1 MAMVLGTLNYLGG
14 LGTFAQVLL
23 GLPMALDLL
32 GPPAFL
38 LLSFLFTLHHFL
50 YSTLRL
56 LLKNT
61 PFAPLISLLSF
72 ASPSITTGCIA
83 LTLYFHLNPP
93 APGPS
98 SVLPGVGGVRYAMVE
113 VLPYWYANIL
123 RFVSPLFTLGEG
135 IATLLVIQLVGRVGK
150 GWADEDQADEGGFEW
165 RSLLGLVAAA
175 VYVVV
180 LGATLTSTLLGQFD
194 LDPGFS
200 GLRSWRLESRILG
213 HPALTTIA
221 PAGSNP
227 QADVAQTRSTP
238 ARIST

>member
-1 MAMVLGTLNYLGG
+1 MILGTLNYLGG
-14 LGTFAQVLL
+14 LGTFAQVLF

-72 ASPSITTGCIA
+72 SSPSITASCVA

-93 APGPS
+93 STGPS
-98 SVLPGVGGVRYAMVE
+98 SVVPGVGYGVRYALVE
-113 VLPYWYANIL
+113 LLPYWYANIL

-135 IATLLVIQLVGRVGK
+135 IATLLVIQVAGRVGK
-150 GWADEDQADEGGFEW
+150 GWTDEDQADEGGVEW
-165 RSLLGLVAAA
+165 RSLVGLVLAAGL
-175 VYVVV
+175 YVAGLAGVV
-180 LGATLTSTLLGQFD
+180 KVCDLFMCYDEHHWSTYSERDGT
-194 LDPGFS
+194 
-200 GLRSWRLESRILG
+200 
-213 HPALTTIA
+213 A
-221 PAGSNP
+221 
-227 QADVAQTRSTP
+227 
-238 ARIST
+238 